1 MESEIWLWLW
11 YRILPDFEVS
21 FCLVLSSPRILYSG
35 FKYYHDDR
43 TSQST
48 TGNGQVLLLR
58 MYTLMYSTV
67 VYLEKKSNLRKKG
80 EL

>member
-1 MESEIWLWLW
+1 MESEIWLCRWN
-11 YRILPDFEVS
+11 RVFPDFEVS
-21 FCLVLSSPRILYSG
+21 FIIVLLSAWILYSG
-35 FKYYHDDR
+35 FKYYNDNR
-43 TSQST
+43 TSQSK